1 MKKPNYQGLL
11 PAVEAKIRPMVDE
24 MLAGHASNIHSIH
37 IVGSAVIPDYNEKL
51 SDVNSVVVLHDM
63 DLRFITFLAPL
74 GEKYGRKGI
83 AAPLIM
89 TPAYIRDSLDAF
101 PIEFFDFKLIH
112 TTLFGNDLF
121 ADLEINRQHLRLQCE
136 REIKTKQIGLR
147 QGYLSILGKEKELF
161 RLLIQSFTG
170 SMALFRAIIS
180 LQGKQPPVPRAE
192 VIELFGTCCGPE
204 TAVFRDLLDL
214 KNSSSKPSAAVIRA
228 LFERYYRAL
237 ESVRK
242 IVDELPS

>member
-1 MKKPNYQGLL
+1 MKKPIFEGLL
-11 PAVEAKIRPMVDE
+11 PTVAAKIRPMVDE
-24 MLAGHASNIHSIH
+24 MLAEHGSNIHSIH
-37 IVGSAVIPDYNEKL
+37 LVGSAVIPDYNEKL

-74 GEKYGRKGI
+74 GATYGKKGI
-83 AAPLIM
+83 AAPLVM
-89 TPAYIRDSLDAF
+89 SPAYIRDSLDAF
-101 PIEFFDFKLIH
+101 PIEFHDFKLIH
-112 TTLFGNDLF
+112 TTLFGEDLF

-147 QGYLSILGKEKELF
+147 QGYLSILGKEKGLLK
-161 RLLIQSFTG
+161 LLIQSFTG

-180 LQGKQPPVPRAE
+180 LQGKKPPVPRAE
-192 VIELFGTCCGPE
+192 VIEMIETCCRLE
-204 TAVFRDLLDL
+204 TAVFHDLLNL
-214 KNSSSKPSAAVIRA
+214 KDTRSQPSEAALRA

-242 IVDELPS
+242 IIDELPE